1 MLMRND
7 RTFRDCSALQ
17 VTCFKID
24 MITTYFWPP
33 IRFFASHALKDDLT
47 QVGIICSHF
56 TLQMKYLVSLL
67 WKPPHRLLVSF
78 GTLESKTAH
87 FCTFY
92 RHLQLSSDFRA
103 VFYSFSFRDNFY
115 PESHS
120 IRRAACFWHD
130 EKITVTKEILD
141 WNFCQVTVTVAV
153 FLQSRSSIYI
163 FTDSLFFLLCL
174 FSFVSCCVHWAI
186 SQFFPWGSLTQM
198 AGYNQE
204 FRTRLIA
211 DGFAFSFG

>member
-1 MLMRND
+1 MRND
-7 RTFRDCSALQ
+7 RTFRYCCALY

-87 FCTFY
+87 FSTFC
-92 RHLQLSSDFRA
+92 RQLQLSSDFRA

-130 EKITVTKEILD
+130 EKNNSDE
-141 WNFCQVTVTVAV
+141 
-153 FLQSRSSIYI
+153 R
-163 FTDSLFFLLCL
+163 
-174 FSFVSCCVHWAI
+174 
-186 SQFFPWGSLTQM
+186 G
-198 AGYNQE
+198 
-204 FRTRLIA
+204 TRLKRLSGYSNCCRVSAIA
-211 DGFAFSFG
+211 

>member
-7 RTFRDCSALQ
+7 RIFRDCSALQ

-33 IRFFASHALKDDLT
+33 IRFFASHALKNDLT

-56 TLQMKYLVSLL
+56 TLQMKYLVSPL

-87 FCTFY
+87 FSTFC
-92 RHLQLSSDFRA
+92 RQLQLSSDFRA

-115 PESHS
+115 PESRS

-130 EKITVTKEILD
+130 EKNNSDE
-141 WNFCQVTVTVAV
+141 
-153 FLQSRSSIYI
+153 R
-163 FTDSLFFLLCL
+163 
-174 FSFVSCCVHWAI
+174 
-186 SQFFPWGSLTQM
+186 G
-198 AGYNQE
+198 
-204 FRTRLIA
+204 TRLKRLSGYSNCCRVSAIA
-211 DGFAFSFG
+211 

>member
-56 TLQMKYLVSLL
+56 TLQMKYLVSLQ

-87 FCTFY
+87 FC

-130 EKITVTKEILD
+130 EKNNSDERDTRLKRLSGYSNRE
-141 WNFCQVTVTVAV
+141 
-153 FLQSRSSIYI
+153 Y
-163 FTDSLFFLLCL
+163 
-174 FSFVSCCVHWAI
+174 CCVSAV
-186 SQFFPWGSLTQM
+186 
-198 AGYNQE
+198 A
-204 FRTRLIA
+204 
-211 DGFAFSFG
+211 